1 MRVGCLGCLTL
12 LALVA
17 ALVGGVWVGTRTL
30 QEPALAIPEASAADG
45 VRAQQKIFELARR
58 KSESAGHVIL
68 TEREVNAFLTRHL
81 AGAADLPLTG
91 IAVRLRG
98 DGLVEFKGRLP
109 LRQVVGAPLLS
120 TLAGLVPAGWL
131 ERPVWLH
138 VGARPRVEP
147 PAARGGR
154 RQLYL
159 DVERFAVG
167 RQPLPTVL
175 LRLLLDPVA
184 LRALAWPLPDGV
196 GSVTIETGRAVI
208 RPASRHS
215 RSGPGDRR

>member
-1 MRVGCLGCLTL
+1 MRLGCPGCLTL
-12 LALVA
+12 LVLVA
-17 ALVGGVWVGTRTL
+17 ALVGGVWVAVRTL
-30 QEPALAIPEASAADG
+30 QEPPLAIPEASAADG
-45 VRAQQKIFELARR
+45 VRAQQKIFGLARG
-58 KSESAGHVIL
+58 KTGQVIL

-81 AGAADLPLTG
+81 VGAGDLPLTG

-98 DGLVEFKGRLP
+98 DGLVELKGRLP
-109 LRQVVGAPLLS
+109 LRRVVGAPPLS
-120 TLAGLVPAGWL
+120 SLAGLVPAGWL
-131 ERPVWLH
+131 ERPMWLQ

>member
-17 ALVGGVWVGTRTL
+17 ARGGGVWVGTRTL

-120 TLAGLVPAGWL
+120 TPPGLVP
-131 ERPVWLH
+131 
-138 VGARPRVEP
+138 PRGP
-147 PAARGGR
+147 GGP
-154 RQLYL
+154 RQLSL
-159 DVERFAVG
+159 GGGRFAVG

-196 GSVTIETGRAVI
+196 GSVTI
-208 RPASRHS
+208 
-215 RSGPGDRR
+215 

>member
-30 QEPALAIPEASAADG
+30 QEPALAIPEASAAAG
-45 VRAQQKIFELARR
+45 SRPRQKICELARR
-58 KSESAGHVIL
+58 KSEPAGHVIL

-109 LRQVVGAPLLS
+109 LRQGVGGPLLS
-120 TLAGLVPAGWL
+120 PLAGL
-131 ERPVWLH
+131 
-138 VGARPRVEP
+138 
-147 PAARGGR
+147 PAASPSASGAPRGG
-154 RQLYL
+154 
-159 DVERFAVG
+159 G
-167 RQPLPTVL
+167 
-175 LRLLLDPVA
+175 
-184 LRALAWPLPDGV
+184 
-196 GSVTIETGRAVI
+196 
-208 RPASRHS
+208 S
-215 RSGPGDRR
+215 RSRRCS